1 MAGGSRVAVA
11 VVMAMGMV
19 VVLSLNLV
27 ARDSSDSFS
36 PV

>member
-1 MAGGSRVAVA
+1 